1 MKNLLRLAAVTLIAA
16 TLSAA
21 SLMAGNDNQER
32 TDTLASSVITGTRM
46 SVLRDA
52 LPAPV
57 SVVGRA
63 SIATSDETAVM
74 PSVMEQVPGLFV
86 TSRG

>member
-1 MKNLLRLAAVTLIAA
+1 MKDLLRLAAAILLAA
-16 TLSAA
+16 TLSPAN
-21 SLMAGNDNQER
+21 LMADNDNQER

-74 PSVMEQVPGLFV
+74 PAVMPRI
-86 TSRG
+86 SR